1 MLQDVQFNEI
11 PRQVEALR
19 LRLEALDAVATG
31 IAEGIRQNTL
41 GADAAYQLL
50 DLIGADLK
58 ARADA
63 LLALV
68 A

>member
-1 MLQDVQFNEI
+1 MLQDVQSIEI
-11 PRQVEALR
+11 TRHIEALR
-19 LRLEALDAVATG
+19 LRLEALDAAATG

-58 ARADA
+58 ARTEA
-63 LLALV
+63 LMTMV
-68 A
+68 S